1 MFILS
6 VGAQQ
11 QPGFPVCKN
20 KEKCPNICGW
30 TNKQLLKFIHWS
42 VQPTNLSSDGSFC
55 TSSHICSSFLIQDML
70 QLVRTCKG
78 GREKINPCSV
88 IIGDQW

>member
-1 MFILS
+1 MFMLS

-20 KEKCPNICGW
+20 KKKCPNICGW

-42 VQPTNLSSDGSFC
+42 VQPTKLSSDGSFC
-55 TSSHICSSFLIQDML
+55 TSAAVTYAPAF
-70 QLVRTCKG
+70 
-78 GREKINPCSV
+78 
-88 IIGDQW
+88 